1 MRSMRPSDPSHPLVT
16 GFTTRHPRLLF
27 TWPLKNDACLDPTGH
42 GAPTAVLTTQFTYQS
57 LSCKDGDQRVSAR
70 AWHRATISRMFVLK
84 KEIVKTSISRPPG
97 GEKGSEGTEW
107 GSPQVQRP
115 CPVRT
120 SLWIFFLPRRGLSV
134 NRVSKSTKSSFPL
147 SLTCSQHRMEIRF
160 APSAGTG
167 EWVYDGDQN
176 VDFLTSSFRSLPFGD
191 ITVFY

>member
-84 KEIVKTSISRPPG
+84 KRNSENKHFQAAWGRERQRGDGVGLSTGAEALSR
-97 GEKGSEGTEW
+97 ENL
-107 GSPQVQRP
+107 
-115 CPVRT
+115 PVD
-120 SLWIFFLPRRGLSV
+120 FLPAPKGPLCQS
-134 NRVSKSTKSSFPL
+134 SFKKHQKQFSTKSYPLPAQDGNSLCSF
-147 SLTCSQHRMEIRF
+147 CRNWGVGI
-160 APSAGTG
+160 
-167 EWVYDGDQN
+167 
-176 VDFLTSSFRSLPFGD
+176 
-191 ITVFY
+191 